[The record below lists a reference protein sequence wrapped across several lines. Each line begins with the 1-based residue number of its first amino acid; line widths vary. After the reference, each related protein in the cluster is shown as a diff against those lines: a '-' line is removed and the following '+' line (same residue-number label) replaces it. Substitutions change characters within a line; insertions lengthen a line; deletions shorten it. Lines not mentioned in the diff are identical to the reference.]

1 MGDYEFAI
9 KRCKYLEGVL
19 ENDFGAN
26 GRGLHEKISSVQ
38 DKLPQDLVKKLR
50 FVATVRHQLVHD
62 NNVDR
67 LDNREAFTKACDQAE
82 KKLKLLLAP
91 SGAGKLGCSLI
102 IVAIGGI
109 IAFSTSLLVFVK
121 L

>member
-1 MGDYEFAI
+1 MGDYEFVI

-19 ENDFGAN
+19 ESDFGAN

-38 DKLPQDLVKKLR
+38 DQLPQDLVKKLR
-50 FVATVRHQLVHD
+50 FIATVRNQLVHD

-67 LDNREAFTKACDQAE
+67 LDNREAFKKACDQAE
-82 KKLKLLLAP
+82 KKLKSLLAA

-102 IVAIGGI
+102 IVAFG
-109 IAFSTSLLVFVK
+109 SLVVFAASLMVFIK
-121 L
+121 F